1 MTKKS
6 FSMVLTKEEYKELK
20 GYLLLMGFT
29 FEPSQ
34 IEDKV
39 YISLS
44 LDNEEAKTLTEYLEM
59 N

>member
-1 MTKKS
+1 
-6 FSMVLTKEEYKELK
+6 MVLTNEDYKELK

-44 LDNEEAKTLTEYLEM
+44 LDNKEAEALTEYLEM